1 MHHSVLRVGAL
12 LIDSIKDNKSPAHW
26 WRAYGNGL
34 PLIQSVA
41 IEILSQTAAASACE
55 TSWSTFYFIYSKKR
69 NMLSPSRL
77 NDLVYVFSNLRLID
91 KLVDGKEKQC
101 PCVDDVEAGE
111 EEEEEEEGDIEGEEL
126 EVNED
131 DEMEPSQELD
141 PNEFGLAAME
151 EEEEEGGGRRVSRR
165 TSRGGRGSN
174 QMQGG
179 FAPLEDIN
187 TNPREDVIL
196 LQSRYR

>member
-1 MHHSVLRVGAL
+1 
-12 LIDSIKDNKSPAHW
+12 
-26 WRAYGNGL
+26 
-34 PLIQSVA
+34 
-41 IEILSQTAAASACE
+41 
-55 TSWSTFYFIYSKKR
+55 
-69 NMLSPSRL
+69 
-77 NDLVYVFSNLRLID
+77 
-91 KLVDGKEKQC
+91 
-101 PCVDDVEAGE
+101 
-111 EEEEEEEGDIEGEEL
+111 
-126 EVNED
+126 
-131 DEMEPSQELD
+131 MEPSQELD